1 MKEPFLTF
9 RCFNVWGESD
19 QKRMVNLEF
28 QAFREWHQK
37 EAENEAIGRLRIQ
50 TCGNGE
56 HTHIMWVPWQP
67 ISYFFLTYPNWHHVA
82 GSDVI
87 FSFIFFCIVMLQML
101 FAPCDRCQ
109 SWFVVHHERLGH
121 DTDTEED
128 ASSHKSCCTSSSKV
142 SCACN
147 FCGVSMAILLCI
159 SFLSQIIG
167 CFIYASSPVPSW
179 SDSEPSIAYWCSWAR
194 SSAKIISQDHQRPC
208 RTSETMQNP
217 PVAGI
222 FFSKPLANGRLVH
235 NQCFVCGK
243 SAIF

>member
-1 MKEPFLTF
+1 M
-9 RCFNVWGESD
+9 
-19 QKRMVNLEF
+19 
-28 QAFREWHQK
+28 
-37 EAENEAIGRLRIQ
+37 
-50 TCGNGE
+50 
-56 HTHIMWVPWQP
+56 
-67 ISYFFLTYPNWHHVA
+67 
-82 GSDVI
+82 I